1 MYRICDGNFSDKMR
15 FLMECAGRPE
25 QEMADSW
32 YTTDDFDA
40 T

>member
-1 MYRICDGNFSDKMR
+1 MYRICDRNFRDTMR
-15 FLMECAGRPE
+15 FLMEHAGRPE